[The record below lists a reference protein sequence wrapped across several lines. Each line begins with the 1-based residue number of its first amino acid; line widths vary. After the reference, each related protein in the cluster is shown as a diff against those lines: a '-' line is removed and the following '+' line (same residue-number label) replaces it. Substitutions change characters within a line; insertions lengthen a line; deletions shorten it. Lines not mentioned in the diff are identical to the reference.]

1 MCLEKRGYGMIAN
14 VMNNGFSALAAYM
27 FIFTMVMVGLF
38 VVAVIANAFTKKSK
52 FNTDEIR
59 KVLLYNL
66 WFMTLF
72 AVLDYFLI
80 P

>member
-1 MCLEKRGYGMIAN
+1 MIAN
-14 VMNNGFSALAAYM
+14 VMNNGFSALAAYT
-27 FIFTMVMVGLF
+27 FIFSMVMVGLF